1 MGTQYL
7 LDSNVIIG
15 FLDRRLPGRGM
26 VFVSKAVNVAPNI
39 SVMSKIEVLRYN
51 TTESAMKI
59 LEDFMDC
66 SNICEL
72 DTEILNETIKLCRQS
87 KIKIPD
93 AIIAATCLVR
103 NYVLLTGNVRDFD
116 HIDGL
121 KIDNPWDLH
130 L

>member
-15 FLDRRLPGRGM
+15 FLDRRLPDSGM
-26 VFVSKAVNVAPNI
+26 MFVSKVVNFVPNV
-39 SVMSKIEVLRYN
+39 SVMSKIEVLRHN
-51 TTESAMKI
+51 TTESATKI

-93 AIIAATCLVR
+93 AIIAATCLVH
-103 NYVLLTGNVRDFD
+103 NCVLLTRNVRDFD
-116 HIDGL
+116 RIDGL
-121 KIDNPWDLH
+121 KIENPWVL
-130 L
+130 